1 MKIKFVTAIIIA
13 VQMMNGDAFAFE
25 YTLGKRKFDLP
36 LPKEWLAKSPK
47 KDSLVFFDAK
57 ESQPRPIISVYSS
70 PFEYPKDLSVF
81 EGSYKMK
88 KKEWVTEVDAKE
100 NGTPKF
106 EYFKEKKTVL
116 ISYFFE
122 INKISYVEEV
132 SFQECDKDS
141 GMALKI
147 LRPVKSE
154 MSQSKTLLKS
164 KLCQP

>member
-1 MKIKFVTAIIIA
+1 MMSFDVFAI
-13 VQMMNGDAFAFE
+13 E

-70 PFEYPKDLSVF
+70 PFEFPKDLSVF
-81 EGSYKMK
+81 ESSYKMK
-88 KKEWVTEVDAKE
+88 KKEWVSEVDAKE
-100 NGTPKF
+100 NGAPKF
-106 EYFKEKKTVL
+106 EYLKESRTVL

-122 INKISYVEEV
+122 VNKISYIEEV

-141 GMALKI
+141 GMGLKI

-154 MSQSKTLLKS
+154 LSQSKSLLLS
-164 KLCQP
+164 KLCLH